1 MIILSLTCKNDELR
15 KWWYFYNNPDKYMIY
30 KDQIEVVNYLVQKA
44 FPGFVTVDNSGFLS
58 FKYIFY
64 LLFLLTL

>member
-1 MIILSLTCKNDELR
+1 
-15 KWWYFYNNPDKYMIY
+15 MIY